1 MFIVFEGGE
10 GAGKSSQVS
19 MLKDALK
26 MPCVVTKEPYLE
38 WIKKTVFDARTPEMA
53 SLYLF
58 LADRIIHINNVIKPA
73 LKEGKIV
80 ICDRYFL
87 STIAYEGYGYGI
99 DIELIKELND
109 ASTGNIV
116 ADIVFLLD
124 IEPEKGLKRV
134 KRDNRFE
141 KEDISFHKRVRTGY
155 LSLAKEDKNIK
166 VLDGEKTKDEIHKIV
181 MEELEF
187 RI

>member
-26 MPCVVTKEPYLE
+26 IPSIATKEPYVE
-38 WIKKTVFDARTPEMA
+38 WIKEMVFDGKTPKMA
-53 SLYLF
+53 ALHLF
-58 LADRIIHINNVIKPA
+58 LADRIIHINEVIKPA
-73 LKEGKIV
+73 LAEGKIV

-99 DIELIKELND
+99 DIELVKKLND
-109 ASTGNIV
+109 GCIIP
-116 ADIVFLLD
+116 DIVFLLD

-134 KRDNRFE
+134 RRDNRFE
-141 KEDISFHKRVRTGY
+141 KEDISFHKKVREGY
-155 LSLAKEDKNIK
+155 LLEAKNDKKIK
-166 VLDGEKTKDEIHKIV
+166 VLDGRKSKEEIHRIV

-187 RI
+187 KK

>member
-10 GAGKSSQVS
+10 GSGKSSQVS

-26 MPCVVTKEPYLE
+26 MPCLATKEPYLE
-38 WIKKTVFDARTPEMA
+38 WIKEMVFDGKTPKMA
-53 SLYLF
+53 ALYLF
-58 LADRIIHINNVIKPA
+58 LADRIIHINEVIKPA
-73 LKEGKIV
+73 LAEGKIV
-80 ICDRYFL
+80 ICDRYSL

-99 DIELIKELND
+99 DIELIKKLND
-109 ASTGNIV
+109 GCIIPN
-116 ADIVFLLD
+116 IVFLLD

-141 KEDISFHKRVRTGY
+141 REDISFHKRVREGY
-155 LSLAKEDKNIK
+155 LSLAKGDKNIK
-166 VLDGEKTKDEIHKIV
+166 VLDGEKTKEEIHKIV